1 MRVIMTDQVKDN
13 FEEEIFGQLFSEGVS
28 DTLDKYEIKKLPKE
42 MTLSSFLAGYTKEK
56 LFALADDNGI
66 EITKSW
72 KKAYLV
78 EYIHDKIM
86 ETIEERLLILGEDQL
101 RLLQKFKFHIIS
113 PKNLSDKETYFY
125 LNVYSIYF
133 CMILFFYMVELYI

>member
-28 DTLDKYEIKKLPKE
+28 ATLDKYEIKKLPKE

-56 LFALADDNGI
+56 LFTLADDNGI

-78 EYIHDKIM
+78 EYIHDEIM
-86 ETIEERLLILGEDQL
+86 ETIEERLLILEIGRASCRE
-101 RLLQKFKFHIIS
+101 RG
-113 PKNLSDKETYFY
+113 
-125 LNVYSIYF
+125 
-133 CMILFFYMVELYI
+133 